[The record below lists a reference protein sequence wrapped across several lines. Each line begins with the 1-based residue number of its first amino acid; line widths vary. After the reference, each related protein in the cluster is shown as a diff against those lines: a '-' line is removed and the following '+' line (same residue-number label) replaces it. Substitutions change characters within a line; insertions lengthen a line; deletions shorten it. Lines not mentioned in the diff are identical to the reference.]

1 MLIWLSRL
9 LWGMINDS
17 IPIQYDEPGA
27 ALGSAPLFN
36 FVYCS
41 QVREGV
47 GSADVDHIIATSQR
61 RNRAQRITGILVI
74 GSGVFFQWI
83 EGPKAEVMSLVKLI
97 ETDLRHEMMVTLSTD
112 EEIRERIFPT
122 WDMELVGAE
131 DIQEVLQDALQTA
144 QDKRSIDA
152 LQLLLD
158 NLQARS

>member
-1 MLIWLSRL
+1 MSITSLRL
-9 LWGMINDS
+9 HGGEIEHREL
-17 IPIQYDEPGA
+17 
-27 ALGSAPLFN
+27 LGCWFL
-36 FVYCS
+36 
-41 QVREGV
+41 GV
-47 GSADVDHIIATSQR
+47 AF
-61 RNRAQRITGILVI
+61 
-74 GSGVFFQWI
+74 FFQWI

-97 ETDLRHEMMVTLSTD
+97 ETDVRHEMMVTLSTD

-122 WDMELVGAE
+122 WDMELVDAE

>member
-1 MLIWLSRL
+1 MS
-9 LWGMINDS
+9 NES
-17 IPIQYDEPGA
+17 KPIQYDEPGG
-27 ALGSAPLFN
+27 ALGDSLLLN

-41 QVREGV
+41 QVSEGV
-47 GSADVDHIIATSQR
+47 GSVDVDNIIATSRR
-61 RNRAQRITGILVI
+61 RNRVKGITGVLVF

-83 EGPKAEVMSLVKLI
+83 EGPRAEVMSLVKRI
-97 ETDLRHEMMVTLSTD
+97 ETDSRHEMMVTLSTD

-131 DIQEVLQDALQTA
+131 DIQEVLRDALQTT

-158 NLQARS
+158 NLETRL

>member
-1 MLIWLSRL
+1 
-9 LWGMINDS
+9 
-17 IPIQYDEPGA
+17 
-27 ALGSAPLFN
+27 
-36 FVYCS
+36 
-41 QVREGV
+41 
-47 GSADVDHIIATSQR
+47 
-61 RNRAQRITGILVI
+61 
-74 GSGVFFQWI
+74 
-83 EGPKAEVMSLVKLI
+83 
-97 ETDLRHEMMVTLSTD
+97 MMVTLNTD

>member
-1 MLIWLSRL
+1 MS
-9 LWGMINDS
+9 NES
-17 IPIQYDEPGA
+17 KPIQYDEPGG
-27 ALGSAPLFN
+27 ALGDSLLLN

-41 QVREGV
+41 QVSEGV
-47 GSADVDHIIATSQR
+47 GSADVDNIIATSRR
-61 RNRAQRITGILVI
+61 RNRVKGITGVLVF

-83 EGPKAEVMSLVKLI
+83 EGPRAEVMSLVKRI
-97 ETDLRHEMMVTLSTD
+97 ETDSRHEMMVTLSTD

-131 DIQEVLQDALQTA
+131 DIQEVLRDALQTT

-158 NLQARS
+158 NLETRL